1 MNRKK
6 GFKIFMTMVVMVVF
20 IMDIFIL
27 RNLAEGAVI
36 YNYSAEKILSE
47 YRDEGRSMGYAASI
61 LDEKE
66 LDARAFLLCGN
77 HFICDMTVLQE
88 DTIELSCKRRWG
100 KAKLLLENQESGKVS
115 VTDIEDIEKG
125 TTEINME
132 KGTYKIY
139 LTGKWFGGKVSLKSD
154 DILLEMK

>member
-6 GFKIFMTMVVMVVF
+6 GLKIFITVVVMVGF
-20 IMDIFIL
+20 IVDIFIL
-27 RNLAEGAVI
+27 KDMAEDTTI
-36 YNYSAEKILSE
+36 YNYSEEKILSE
-47 YRDEGRSMGYAASI
+47 YRDEGRSMGYTASV
-61 LDEKE
+61 LDDKE
-66 LDARAFLLCGN
+66 LDTKAFLLCGN

-88 DTIELSCKRRWG
+88 DTIDLSCKRRWG

-139 LTGKWFGGKVSLKSD
+139 LTGKWFGGKVSLKAD

>member
-6 GFKIFMTMVVMVVF
+6 GYQIFITVVVIVGF
-20 IMDIFIL
+20 IVDIFIL
-27 RNLAEGAVI
+27 KDMAEGAAI
-36 YNYSAEKILSE
+36 YDYSEEKILSE
-47 YRDEGRSMGYAASI
+47 YREEGRMMGYAASI

-66 LDARAFLLCGN
+66 LDARVSLLCGN
-77 HFICDMTVLQE
+77 EFICDMTVLQE
-88 DTIELSCKRRWG
+88 DAIALSCKQRWG

-115 VTDIEDIEKG
+115 VTDLEDIGKG

-139 LTGKWFGGKVSLKSD
+139 LTGKWFGGKVSLKAD